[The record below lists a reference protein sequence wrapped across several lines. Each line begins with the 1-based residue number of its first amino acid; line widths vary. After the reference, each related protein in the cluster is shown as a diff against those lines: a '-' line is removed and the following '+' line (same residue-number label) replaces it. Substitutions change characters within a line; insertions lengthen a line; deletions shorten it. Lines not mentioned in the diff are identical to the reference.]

1 MRQIAGFRSSDFA
14 TACAGA
20 FAAFP
25 IAMPG
30 AASRGLAIMQDR
42 AAYIRGVDSPESIA
56 HRPPSAVSW

>member
-1 MRQIAGFRSSDFA
+1 MHRIAGFRSSDFA
-14 TACAGA
+14 TVCAGA

-42 AAYIRGVDSPESIA
+42 AACIPGVDSP
-56 HRPPSAVSW
+56 